1 MKDVSKDGGVELSYT
16 RSWELETAYRFRC
29 VRTQTHM
36 RQLLSIDNHY
46 QIEITLREGAPM
58 SSRANWGT
66 DSEEVSIGRVKWFN
80 IA

>member
-16 RSWELETAYRFRC
+16 RSWELETAHGFRC
-29 VRTQTHM
+29 VRTQT
-36 RQLLSIDNHY
+36 QLLSIDNHY
-46 QIEITLREGAPM
+46 QIEITLRERAPM